1 MSGAAEKRTTPSPHP
16 TSALGRA
23 DYFNVGYV
31 SLMVSCGEK
40 AVLVVTTSAEGTATN
55 VARQR
60 FELIC
65 SLAQG
70 HEGAHRDS
78 EHDEEWE
85 APPGHLKMLLRDE
98 NEQRPSRS

>member
-1 MSGAAEKRTTPSPHP
+1 MGGAAEKRTTPSPHP

-23 DYFNVGYV
+23 DYFHVGYV

-60 FELIC
+60 FELSC

-70 HEGAHRDS
+70 HTGAHRDA
-78 EHDEEWE
+78 EHGEEWE
-85 APPGHLKMLLRDE
+85 AAPGQLKMLLRDE
-98 NEQRPSRS
+98 NEQRS